1 LRGCPVIAVD
11 SGRRQSSA
19 ASEDAEDR
27 MICLHLTHQAE
38 TARLNRFAQLRRRD
52 RSKQPIEFA
61 RIGVLTGRDN
71 QSATSFNKPFQWAS
85 ESFAYRRIVH
95 DHHPRRVKLGWIQAA
110 GAFHRQR
117 VLIVFAGG
125 ESLLEKEAL
134 AAAARGCVDCQ
145 DAALILALDF
155 EGVLVVEREVIAGDF
170 NRRAI
175 RTLRHIEAAELYI
188 QRSARAYSER
198 LSFDRK

>member
-1 LRGCPVIAVD
+1 
-11 SGRRQSSA
+11 
-19 ASEDAEDR
+19 
-27 MICLHLTHQAE
+27 
-38 TARLNRFAQLRRRD
+38 
-52 RSKQPIEFA
+52 
-61 RIGVLTGRDN
+61 
-71 QSATSFNKPFQWAS
+71 
-85 ESFAYRRIVH
+85 
-95 DHHPRRVKLGWIQAA
+95 
-110 GAFHRQR
+110 
-117 VLIVFAGG
+117 IVFAGG

-145 DAALILALDF
+145 DAALILALDC

-198 LSFDRK
+198 LSFDRKIVELEFDTGVRVFNSKVADASNDLSRVLLRIDDRIGIDAGHRQVRGLRVRHIYGEQLDVGGQLDGRRRAIPSRVLEIGDQI